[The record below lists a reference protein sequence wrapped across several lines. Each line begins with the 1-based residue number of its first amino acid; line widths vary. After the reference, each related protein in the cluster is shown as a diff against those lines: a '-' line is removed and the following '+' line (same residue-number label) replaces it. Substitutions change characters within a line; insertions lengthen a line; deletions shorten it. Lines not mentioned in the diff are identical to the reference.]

1 VSLLAIKLI
10 AVAAIFATAILGCL
24 AAFGTSWS
32 RHAERLFALGSLFGA
47 GVFLGPGLIHV
58 LPDSVA
64 MFGALV
70 ALRL

>member
-1 VSLLAIKLI
+1 MSLLAIKLI